1 MPGAAAVGVCLSS
14 HTHTHTQQPI
24 CWRGVHVRAREWKG
38 VAGMEEGKPGES
50 LTLRAEGAR
59 PSAAA
64 TAAGEEPASLATPPK
79 TRPPAPAPHRPHPA
93 PRRRSGSPAG
103 TSQPRREPRH
113 FTPLR
118 CALGHF
124 SGEGVEGRRVEKCKG
139 FPLLAP
145 NPPLASAPTAAVAAA
160 ERVTA
165 TGT

>member
-1 MPGAAAVGVCLSS
+1 M
-14 HTHTHTQQPI
+14 
-24 CWRGVHVRAREWKG
+24 RAREWKG

-93 PRRRSGSPAG
+93 PRRHSGSPAG
-103 TSQPRREPRH
+103 TSQPPREPRH

-124 SGEGVEGRRVEKCKG
+124 SGEGVERGAGGKVQGVPPPCPEPSARLCPDSCRGSCGAGDSARYLATVSGPPARLSSRR
-139 FPLLAP
+139 
-145 NPPLASAPTAAVAAA
+145 
-160 ERVTA
+160 
-165 TGT
+165 